1 MAVPKKKASKTQSR
15 TRRSTYIAL
24 QRKRL
29 LNITNIII
37 NKETWEESLNHRL
50 PKSWVYKWVQIRTPK
65 EKRAKVAKEVVEA

>member
-15 TRRSTYIAL
+15 TRRSTYISL

-29 LNITNIII
+29 LSVTNIVK

-50 PKSWVYKWVQIRTPK
+50 PASWIYKWVQIKEPK
-65 EKRAKVAKEVVEA
+65 QKRVKQAKEVVEA